1 LRPDFRI
8 IADIVS
14 ENARVIDIGC
24 EEGDLLKYLTKK
36 KQVDGR
42 GIELDQKN
50 VSRAVARGISV
61 IQGDADTDLKF
72 YPDKSFDY
80 AILSQTIQAT
90 KNPKA
95 ILNEILRIANHAIVS
110 FPNFGHWR
118 NRLYLLAHGRMPV
131 TKSLSYQWYETPNIH
146 FCTIDDF
153 VELCREMGLT
163 IEKKYYITRAGRRSL
178 VGGFSALPFANLFAE
193 QAVFLLRKG

>member
-1 LRPDFRI
+1 MRPDFRI
-8 IADIVS
+8 IADIIS

-24 EEGDLLKYLTKK
+24 ENGDLLKYLAKK

-50 VSRAVARGISV
+50 VSQAVARGLSV

-90 KNPKA
+90 KNPKE
-95 ILNEILRIANHAIVS
+95 ILNEILRIAGHAIVS
-110 FPNFGHWR
+110 FPNFGYWR
-118 NRLYLLAHGRMPV
+118 NRLYLLARGRMPV

-146 FCTIDDF
+146 FCTIRDF
-153 VELCREMGLT
+153 VKLCKEIGLT
-163 IEKKYYITRAGRRSL
+163 IEKKYYITRAGRKSL
-178 VGGFSALPFANLFAE
+178 IGGMGGLFMANLAAE
-193 QAVFLLRKG
+193 QGIFLLKKG